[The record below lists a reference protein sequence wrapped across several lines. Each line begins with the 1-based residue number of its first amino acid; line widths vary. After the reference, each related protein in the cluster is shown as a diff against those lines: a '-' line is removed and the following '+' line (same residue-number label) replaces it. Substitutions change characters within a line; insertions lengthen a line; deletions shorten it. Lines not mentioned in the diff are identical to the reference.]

1 MARKSEKDVKM
12 ESIKEEFE
20 RIQETS
26 KGLDLTK
33 YFATEEDLP
42 DLGEIEIYNYDLD
55 LTTANDEASDM
66 LESLVDLYLGDSKVV
81 MEHNYIKQKMK
92 QDASIYAETM
102 FLGKMTR
109 KNYLTQLRQID
120 NGDNSAR
127 MHEVVNQTVGQMREN
142 IKFISTQRTELEKF
156 YKEIRKD
163 LGLTNVTTS
172 IEVEVKEELIQEEEI
187 NKVVEDD
194 KQVVDARSL
203 NDMIDKI
210 LKNKD

>member
-1 MARKSEKDVKM
+1 
-12 ESIKEEFE
+12 
-20 RIQETS
+20 
-26 KGLDLTK
+26 
-33 YFATEEDLP
+33 
-42 DLGEIEIYNYDLD
+42 
-55 LTTANDEASDM
+55 
-66 LESLVDLYLGDSKVV
+66 
-81 MEHNYIKQKMK
+81 
-92 QDASIYAETM
+92 
-102 FLGKMTR
+102 
-109 KNYLTQLRQID
+109 
-120 NGDNSAR
+120 
-127 MHEVVNQTVGQMREN
+127 MREN

-172 IEVEVKEELIQEEEI
+172 IEPEVKEELIQEEEI

>member
-1 MARKSEKDVKM
+1 
-12 ESIKEEFE
+12 
-20 RIQETS
+20 
-26 KGLDLTK
+26 
-33 YFATEEDLP
+33 
-42 DLGEIEIYNYDLD
+42 
-55 LTTANDEASDM
+55 
-66 LESLVDLYLGDSKVV
+66 
-81 MEHNYIKQKMK
+81 MK

-109 KNYLTQLRQID
+109 KHYLTQLRNID

-127 MHEVVNQTVGQMREN
+127 MHEVVNQTVQQMREN